1 MTVGRSNNGI
11 GLRSLLV
18 AIGLPLVELRT
29 DHTDPV
35 VRGVA
40 ILDPDDEPGSY
51 QGELVLIIGVRGR
64 EAARSVRAAA
74 RRGASAVAVKEAP
87 DELAGVAAEAGVALL
102 GVAAAVRWDQLETVV
117 RQVLDSATLAEG
129 FTDEPGDLFSLAQT
143 LATLTGGSVSI
154 EDAGNRVLAYSRSDS
169 DAAEVDELRRLSILG
184 WQGPESYLALLREWG
199 VFERLRA
206 GEEVVRIEQHPELGI
221 RRRLAVGIRAG
232 THHLGTV
239 WVQQGREPFTDR
251 AESALLGGA
260 RLAAVHLLRQR
271 SDQGRSRE
279 ELVTGLL
286 TGHTSPDLVA
296 GQLGLDPAAPAVV
309 VAFTARES
317 TPDEPVRELRLAEML
332 TMVSVHMASFRR
344 AALVGTDGSRVYAV
358 LPEARQ
364 LTGLAPELADVAEV
378 LTRRTG
384 VRVQA
389 GIGSAVAS
397 LREVGASRAEA
408 DRVLDAMGTARSV
421 ASIADLRAEVL
432 LSQTLSLL
440 EANPDLRDPAVGA
453 LSAHDAEHGSELVPT
468 LLAWLDAMGDVR
480 AVASALHVHPNT
492 VRHRVRRASEV
503 SGVDLAD
510 PRERLSCHLQLL
522 LAVTTGV
529 TSSGVRG

>member
-1 MTVGRSNNGI
+1 MSVGRSNNGL
-11 GLRSLLV
+11 GLRRLLV

-29 DHTDPV
+29 EHADPL

-51 QGELVLIIGVRGR
+51 SGELVLIIGVRGR
-64 EAARSVRAAA
+64 EAARPVRAAA
-74 RRGASAVAVKEAP
+74 RQGAAAVAVKEATA
-87 DELAGVAAEAGVALL
+87 ELAAIAAESGVALL
-102 GVAAAVRWDQLETVV
+102 SVAAPVRWDQLETVV

-129 FTDEPGDLFSLAQT
+129 FSDGPGDLFSLAQT
-143 LATLTGGSVSI
+143 LALLTGGSVSI
-154 EDAGNRVLAYSRSDS
+154 EDAGNRVLAYSRSD
-169 DAAEVDELRRLSILG
+169 DEVDELRRLSILG

-199 VFERLRA
+199 VFARLRA
-206 GEEVVRIEQHPELGI
+206 GEEVVRIEPHPELGI

-239 WVQQGREPFTDR
+239 WVQEGREPFAER

-271 SDQGRSRE
+271 SEHGRSRE
-279 ELVTGLL
+279 ELVAGLL

-296 GQLGLDPAAPAVV
+296 GQLGLDPATPAVV
-309 VAFTARES
+309 VAFTAREP
-317 TPDEPVRELRLAEML
+317 TADEPVRELHLAEML
-332 TMVSVHMASFRR
+332 TMVSVHMASYRKG
-344 AALVGTDGSRVYAV
+344 ALVGADGARVYAV
-358 LPEARQ
+358 LPDARQ
-364 LTGLAPELADVAEV
+364 LTGLVTEVTDVAEV

-389 GIGSAVAS
+389 GIGSAVAA
-397 LREVGASRAEA
+397 LRDAGASRAEA
-408 DRVLDAMGTARSV
+408 DRVLDAMGAARSV

-432 LSQTLSLL
+432 LGETLALL
-440 EANPDLRDPAVGA
+440 EANPGLHDPAVAA
-453 LSAHDAEHGSELVPT
+453 LLAHDAEHGSELVPT

-480 AVASALHVHPNT
+480 SVAAALHVHPNT
-492 VRHRVRRASEV
+492 VRHRLRRASAV
-503 SGVDLAD
+503 SGIDLGD

-529 TSSGVRG
+529 TTTTVRG